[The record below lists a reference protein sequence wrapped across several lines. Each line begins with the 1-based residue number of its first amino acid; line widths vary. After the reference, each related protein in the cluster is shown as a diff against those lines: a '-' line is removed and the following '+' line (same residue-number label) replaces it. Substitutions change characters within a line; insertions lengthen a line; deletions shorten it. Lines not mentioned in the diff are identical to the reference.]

1 MGRKSANARHC
12 RTMLLGAKAN
22 PNFPKSIVLASGSP
36 RRKEI
41 LGELLHLQFDIVKST
56 FAEDLDK
63 SSFASPREYV
73 MATAAGKA
81 REVFARLE
89 AAGEAPALL
98 ISADTVISLDGTVLE
113 KPSDAA
119 HAHQMLSSLSG
130 RSHEVATGVVLL
142 RAGAEPGSPPV
153 MHSFSE
159 VTKVTFHDLSSQ
171 TIDAYIAPGEPFDKA
186 GGYGIQATA
195 ASFVSGIE
203 GCYFN
208 VVGFPAARFCQEL
221 LQWWPLE

>member
-1 MGRKSANARHC
+1 MIMSDCAFIWWFGVHC
-12 RTMLLGAKAN
+12 RI
-22 PNFPKSIVLASGSP
+22 SLAARCCCTERG
-36 RRKEI
+36 
-41 LGELLHLQFDIVKST
+41 
-56 FAEDLDK
+56 
-63 SSFASPREYV
+63 
-73 MATAAGKA
+73 TAA
-81 REVFARLE
+81 VDSV
-89 AAGEAPALL
+89 AAW
-98 ISADTVISLDGTVLE
+98 
-113 KPSDAA
+113 
-119 HAHQMLSSLSG
+119 Q
-130 RSHEVATGVVLL
+130 VATGVVLL
-142 RAGAEPGSPPV
+142 RAGAESGSPPV

-171 TIDAYIAPGEPFDKA
+171 TIDAYIATGEPFDKA